1 MNSMQKR
8 RCRTQQP
15 TTLLQREPCSIL
27 CRKPIHLIIIACLLV
42 SQSPL
47 VFHNHHSFVTA
58 SAVHS
63 TTFHP
68 LQKQLPSFRK
78 NRRSI
83 ANTPDFTSRA
93 DTDEDH
99 GLDFLSTDN
108 SHATVLVQR
117 SIGNTLIRGALLRIA
132 SDFSGG
138 TPLENI
144 KTRVTVSN
152 DNMITAIQKLV
163 RDGGIPALWTGTSSR
178 TIEGAFVGAM
188 FMLGSTLTKRQLL
201 AWGTSRTTAAL
212 AGGLVGGVAQAIVM
226 TPAGL
231 IFTALNSNGQKGTN
245 TGRRK
250 SSSVVKSET
259 AIQIVRRVVHEK
271 GIWGMYAGMKPMC
284 IRQATNWA
292 SRAGFTEIARTTL
305 QLSQYG
311 IIGEI
316 VAGTIG
322 GVGSCW
328 NTPIET
334 IRVYMQRDVSQGVPV
349 KSISEYWDTIVEEY
363 GYPGLFRGVTP
374 RAIQAIWQT
383 VFLVVVPNL
392 MGL

>member
-1 MNSMQKR
+1 MQKR
-8 RCRTQQP
+8 RCRTVQP
-15 TTLLQREPCSIL
+15 TLSQQESISISMVGSWKTPILVFIVVACILLSP
-27 CRKPIHLIIIACLLV
+27 
-42 SQSPL
+42 SPL
-47 VFHNHHSFVTA
+47 NDKNLFATA
-58 SAVHS
+58 SAVHT
-63 TTFHP
+63 TTFHC
-68 LQKQLPSFRK
+68 LEKSSQSFR
-78 NRRSI
+78 NRRSTG
-83 ANTPDFTSRA
+83 AASFVTS
-93 DTDEDH
+93 DDGD
-99 GLDFLSTDN
+99 GLHFLYSTSKQTMNGRGND
-108 SHATVLVQR
+108 AAVLVQR
-117 SIGNTLIRGALLRIA
+117 SIGNTLVRGALLRIA

-144 KTRVTVSN
+144 KTRVTVTN
-152 DNMITAIQKLV
+152 DNMIAAIQKLV
-163 RDGGIPALWTGTSSR
+163 REGGIPALWTGTSSR

-201 AWGTSRTTAAL
+201 VWGTSRTTAAL

-231 IFTALNSNGQKGTN
+231 IFTALNNNSQ
-245 TGRRK
+245 K
-250 SSSVVKSET
+250 SSKSTSSTQKSEN
-259 AIQIVRRVVHEK
+259 AIQIVRRVIQENGV
-271 GIWGMYAGMKPMC
+271 WGMYAGMKPMC

-292 SRAGFTEIARTTL
+292 SRAGFTEIARTSL

-311 IIGEI
+311 LIGEI

-334 IRVYMQRDVSQGVPV
+334 IRVYMQRDVSQGIEV
-349 KSISEYWDTIVEEY
+349 KSMAQYWDAIVDES

>member
-1 MNSMQKR
+1 MVQ
-8 RCRTQQP
+8 
-15 TTLLQREPCSIL
+15 
-27 CRKPIHLIIIACLLV
+27 KPIHLLIVACLSLL
-42 SQSPL
+42 SSSNKL
-47 VFHNHHSFVTA
+47 FTTA

-63 TTFHP
+63 TTFNTIH
-68 LQKQLPSFRK
+68 KSSPSSFQ
-78 NRRSI
+78 NRRST
-83 ANTPDFTSRA
+83 ATWSD
-93 DTDEDH
+93 D
-99 GLDFLSTDN
+99 GLQFLSSTSTEAKQRCSDN
-108 SHATVLVQR
+108 GSSHETVLVQR
-117 SIGNTLIRGALLRIA
+117 SIGNTLVRGALLRIA

-144 KTRVTVSN
+144 KTRVTVTN
-152 DNMITAIQKLV
+152 DNMITAIQKLI
-163 RDGGIPALWTGTSSR
+163 REGGIPALWTGTSSR

-201 AWGTSRTTAAL
+201 VWGTPRTTAAL

-231 IFTALNSNGQKGTN
+231 IFTALNSNNNHGSKSKGT
-245 TGRRK
+245 K
-250 SSSVVKSET
+250 SLTRQPEN

-311 IIGEI
+311 LIGEI

-334 IRVYMQRDVSQGVPV
+334 IRVYIQRDVSQGVPV
-349 KSISEYWDTIVEEY
+349 KSMSQYWDTIVEEQ

-374 RAIQAIWQT
+374 RAIQAVWQT

>member
-1 MNSMQKR
+1 MLMMVCILLSPSRQTLNSNLFAM
-8 RCRTQQP
+8 
-15 TTLLQREPCSIL
+15 
-27 CRKPIHLIIIACLLV
+27 
-42 SQSPL
+42 
-47 VFHNHHSFVTA
+47 A

-63 TTFHP
+63 TTFNHH
-68 LQKQLPSFRK
+68 LHKTSPSFR
-78 NRRSI
+78 NRRSTTVD
-83 ANTPDFTSRA
+83 APFSTSSFDAEA
-93 DTDEDH
+93 DD
-99 GLDFLSTDN
+99 GLDFLYGTSITRPSSGSG

-144 KTRVTVSN
+144 KTRVTVTN

-201 AWGTSRTTAAL
+201 VWGTSRTTAAL

-231 IFTALNSNGQKGTN
+231 IFTALNSNS
-245 TGRRK
+245 RK
-250 SSSVVKSET
+250 SKSKKSSKPET
-259 AIQIVRRVVHEK
+259 ATQIVRRVVNEK

-305 QLSQYG
+305 HLSQYG
-311 IIGEI
+311 LVGEI

-334 IRVYMQRDVSQGVPV
+334 IRVYMQRDVSQGIEV
-349 KSISEYWDTIVEEY
+349 KSISQYWDTIVDEY
-363 GYPGLFRGVTP
+363 GYQGLFRGITP
-374 RAIQAIWQT
+374 RAIQAVWQT